1 MVDYFSYVSNKLDNV
16 VIEKY
21 GETNER
27 RPLYVSYI
35 SSKKNIENLEQIR
48 LNNLGQT

>member
-1 MVDYFSYVSNKLDNV
+1 MHELSNQV
-16 VIEKY
+16 VLEKY

-35 SSKKNIENLEQIR
+35 SSAVKFFFD
-48 LNNLGQT
+48 T